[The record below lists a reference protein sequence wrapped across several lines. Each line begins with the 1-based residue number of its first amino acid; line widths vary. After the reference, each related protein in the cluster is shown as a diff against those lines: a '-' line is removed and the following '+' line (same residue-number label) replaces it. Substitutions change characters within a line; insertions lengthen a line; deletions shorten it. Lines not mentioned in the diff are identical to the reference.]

1 MTNKVLTFDEVVH
14 QRYAA
19 KKFTGERLPQ
29 EKVDALLEIIRMSAS
44 SFGLQPWKIK
54 IVTDKETKDKLQ
66 AASWNQPQVGT
77 ASHVLVLCAD
87 SNVDALIDKFEAA
100 MIKGGATKEKI
111 AGYIKM
117 MKDFAA
123 GMNEEQRKTW
133 AQKQVY
139 IALGNAL
146 NGAKYLGFDACPM
159 EGFSPKDYSEILKL
173 PKNLTPTLVCPI
185 GIAADMPMPKT
196 RFPVKDIL
204 A

>member
-54 IVTDKETKDKLQ
+54 IVTDQATKDKLQ

-87 SNVDALIDKFEAA
+87 SNVDSLIDKLEAA
-100 MIKGGATKEKI
+100 MIKGGAQKEKI

-117 MKDFAA
+117 MRDFAA
-123 GMNEEQRKTW
+123 GMSEEQRKTW

-159 EGFSPKDYSEILKL
+159 EGFSPKDYTEILKL

-185 GIAADMPMPKT
+185 GIAADTPMPKT
-196 RFPVKDIL
+196 RFTVKDIL